1 MGSQLNHQKQMA
13 RQFFRLAAISGSIF
27 IITLLILLALL
38 TWIYSDRVKE
48 EFLHGMNQHL
58 NTEIAADNIRL
69 NLFRNFPMGSLDLDN
84 VSIMAAGHNLSN
96 ADTLLKAGSVYLQ
109 FNIPDLIRKDYT
121 IRQIAVSDGSL
132 NAAIHK
138 DGRPDY
144 IFWETSGKDVTRPF
158 RFGIDR
164 FHLSNLDLS
173 FTDYRT
179 GHHIS
184 ATMEDLELD
193 GIFTHE
199 VQRMAVNGALHLH
212 HLHVGDY
219 NLPEDIPM
227 SVDLGLII
235 SEDEE
240 WQFRESSLTY
250 DGHDIHMEGTL
261 KGTRDGLHVDG
272 RIKGNHVDAAA
283 FLQDMPESLRNPIA
297 PYQPAGTI
305 WIDATLLGTIGEN
318 TIPHINATFS
328 ISDGALSL
336 PENNIHLQTL
346 DAEGSYTNGNRQDAV
361 SSRLQ
366 FEHIRASVPDGQ
378 IIGQLAITNFHRPH
392 LTFDMEADMTTD
404 HFPEWFSDGV
414 IAEAGGQVLLDIRF
428 DGQTNE
434 EGRFTSKELLAATL
448 NGEVKAHDV
457 RLILDQNKSLPY
469 QNLQADMV
477 FHNNRL
483 EIQEFSGM
491 VGESS
496 FSLSGHMS
504 NVLPYLFL
512 PDEEVFINANLKAST
527 INLDELLKKKDNR
540 AETTYRLQFPERL
553 RLHMQ
558 TDIDSLTF
566 RRFRAQQLKGSVRL
580 QNQQLFADHLDFQT
594 MDGYVTMQG
603 HIDASLEEPIT
614 ITCNAQL
621 DEVDIH
627 QLFYQTGNFGQESIV
642 DENIY
647 GDVTADMFFSA
658 NWSPELAID
667 WESMETTARLVI
679 ENGQLVNYKPMMAM
693 GRFLRTDDLSNVSFS
708 NLKNRIH
715 IKDRLIVIPE
725 MEISSSAL
733 DLKLSGEHSFK
744 NEIDYRMQ
752 VLLSDLLARKHREQR
767 SPQEEYGEII
777 DDGLGRTTL
786 FLKLTGTASDPVF
799 GYDHAGVREKLREDL
814 SNERDNLI
822 RIMRDEFSFLTGE
835 QNDTIPEPPDEREEE
850 MERIK
855 QQEEGEFIIEWEEF
869 EKE

>member
-1 MGSQLNHQKQMA
+1 MGSQLNHKKQMA

-27 IITLLILLALL
+27 IITLLILLAML

-48 EFLHGMNQHL
+48 EFLHGINQHL
-58 NTEIAADNIRL
+58 NTEIAADDIRL

-84 VSIMAAGHNLSN
+84 VSIMAAGHDTSN

-121 IRQIAVSDGSL
+121 VRQINVSDGSL
-132 NAAIHK
+132 NATIHE
-138 DGRPDY
+138 DGRRDY
-144 IFWETSGKDVTRPF
+144 IFWEPAGKEVSRQF

-164 FHLSNLDLS
+164 FHLSNLDVSL
-173 FTDYRT
+173 TDHRT

-193 GIFTHE
+193 GVFTNE
-199 VQRMAVNGALHLH
+199 VQHMAVNGALHLH
-212 HLHVGDY
+212 HLHFGDHK
-219 NLPEDIPM
+219 LPEDIPI
-227 SVDLGLII
+227 SVDLGLTV
-235 SEDEE
+235 SDEGG
-240 WQFRESSLTY
+240 WRFRESSLTY
-250 DGHDIHMEGTL
+250 NGHDIHMEGTL

-272 RIKGNHVDAAA
+272 RIRGSHVDAAT
-283 FLQDMPESLRNPIA
+283 FLRDMPESLRNRII
-297 PYQPAGTI
+297 PYSPAGTI
-305 WIDATLLGTIGEN
+305 WIDATLMGTIGQN
-318 TIPHINATFS
+318 TTPRINATFS

-336 PENNIHLQTL
+336 PENNIRLQAL
-346 DAEGSYTNGNRQDAV
+346 NAEGSYTNGNRQDAV
-361 SSRLQ
+361 TSRLQ
-366 FEHIRASVPDGQ
+366 IDRIRASVPDGQ
-378 IIGQLAITNFHRPH
+378 INGQLAITNFQQPH
-392 LTFDMEADMTTD
+392 LTFDMEADMTAGNL
-404 HFPEWFSDGV
+404 PEWFVDGA
-414 IAEAGGQVLLDIRF
+414 IAEAGGQLLIDIRF
-428 DGQTNE
+428 DGQTND

-527 INLDELLKKKDNR
+527 INLDELLKQNGNQ

-566 RRFRAQQLKGSVRL
+566 RRFRAQQLKGSARL

-594 MDGYVTMQG
+594 MDGHVTMQG
-603 HIDASLEEPIT
+603 HIDGSLEETIT
-614 ITCNAQL
+614 ITCDAQL

-647 GDVTADMFFSA
+647 GDVTANMFFSA
-658 NWSPELAID
+658 DWSPELAID

-679 ENGQLVNYKPMMAM
+679 ENGQLVNYEPMMAM
-693 GRFLRTDDLSNVSFS
+693 GRFLRTDDLSKVSFS
-708 NLKNRIH
+708 TLENRIH

-733 DLKLSGEHSFK
+733 DLKLSGEHSFE

-752 VLLSDLLARKHREQR
+752 VLLSDLLARKHRER
-767 SPQEEYGEII
+767 RNPQEQYGEII

-799 GYDHAGVREKLREDL
+799 SYDHAGVREKLREDL

-835 QNDTIPEPPDEREEE
+835 QTDTLPEPPDEREEE
-850 MERIK
+850 MQRVR